1 MLFPFENIS
10 NDRNQERKLN
20 NNPNWL
26 ERCNSIELS
35 FSTSFSLAKSLSK
48 LLKIRSVYRN
58 YETSLSRTIY
68 LSSRAN
74 DRYYNVHCVFPEWT
88 KVIPRL
94 RYHAFTF
101 QYSRNSLSLSLCHF
115 FFFLSFFLIFIPI
128 LLFAIVI
135 HRVNEKRS
143 FTRLVAEQSEIQQNS
158 IQTKF
163 SKWNLIFDRIKR
175 KKFVSKGLRGKLRRE
190 IELDENEVVPSPV
203 VDSINS
209 ASTPYTCVTSVNDL
223 SYITMYI
230 YNSNN
235 NNNNYNVIIMRA
247 WRGTRAVPRRSF
259 RFISLF
265 VGEIDL

>member
-68 LSSRAN
+68 LSSRAD

-88 KVIPRL
+88 TEWSLDFDTMRSPFNIP
-94 RYHAFTF
+94 AI
-101 QYSRNSLSLSLCHF
+101 LCLCPAIL
-115 FFFLSFFLIFIPI
+115 FLSFFFLNFHTD
-128 LLFAIVI
+128 IVI
-135 HRVNEKRS
+135 RHCYTSCKWKTIIYSTCCVNK
-143 FTRLVAEQSEIQQNS
+143 V
-158 IQTKF
+158 KF

-190 IELDENEVVPSPV
+190 I
-203 VDSINS
+203 
-209 ASTPYTCVTSVNDL
+209 
-223 SYITMYI
+223 
-230 YNSNN
+230 
-235 NNNNYNVIIMRA
+235 
-247 WRGTRAVPRRSF
+247 
-259 RFISLF
+259 
-265 VGEIDL
+265 